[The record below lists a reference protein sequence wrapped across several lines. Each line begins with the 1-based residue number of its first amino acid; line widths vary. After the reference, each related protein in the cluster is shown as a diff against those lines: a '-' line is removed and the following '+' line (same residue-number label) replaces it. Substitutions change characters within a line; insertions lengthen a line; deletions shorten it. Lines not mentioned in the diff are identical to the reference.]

1 MRNRVNII
9 WCLLALTCMM
19 ISATT
24 VSAQVKFKIDRVTF
38 EGNRAYPDKR
48 LLGLILSRPSGFLHS
63 STYYREILL
72 DDIENLTLFYHQNGY
87 LEAVVVDTIVTV
99 DSTAARVDIHLKID
113 EGVQT
118 HLEGIA
124 IFGNTAFEDSLLRGK
139 VRMKN
144 GEPFRRSL
152 IQEGMMSMLSL
163 YAENGHLDAVIRPE
177 IRINS
182 DVHLAAVDF
191 IVTERFPSTIAEIRV
206 EGNVKTKPSV
216 ILRELTFR
224 PGEVVRYSRLMA
236 SQRRLYL
243 TGLFESVF
251 IHPRPPANGDSTRR
265 DIVIEIKENLSSE
278 YNIAVGYGSVDK
290 VRSRMEVFTRNLAGT
305 ARKIGTT
312 LNASFIR
319 RSIEGSFTEPWTLGT
334 RWHTDIN
341 LRFEFIE
348 EPGYDL
354 SRYGGRLTT
363 GRTLGN
369 NTNLSFTYRFEE
381 GELRH
386 IEVADIPASYD
397 PRVRSLILSLTY
409 DTRDNLFNPTR
420 GTYLEWTNELAG
432 AFLKG
437 NNTFARTG
445 INMKCFWPVRRETVL
460 GTALEIDWM
469 DYFGSSEEIPLSERF
484 YAGGPNSL
492 RGFEYRKVGPL
503 QNNDIPIGGN
513 FKIIWN
519 IAELRHTLYRMIG
532 VVGFVEVGNVWSRAR
547 YFRLA
552 DLRGDTG
559 VGLRVN
565 TPLGIIRLDWGINL
579 DPRPYEPRS
588 RIYFNMG
595 QAF

>member
-1 MRNRVNII
+1 MRTRFKII
-9 WCLLALTCMM
+9 WCLLAVICIT
-19 ISATT
+19 IPATT

-48 LLGLILSRPSGFLHS
+48 LLGLMLSRPSGFLHS

-124 IFGNTAFEDSLLRGK
+124 IFGNTAFEDSLLRGTVK
-139 VRMKN
+139 MKN
-144 GEPFRRSL
+144 GEPFRRNL

-163 YAENGHLDAVIRPE
+163 YAENGYLDAVIRPE

-191 IVTERFPSTIAEIRV
+191 FVTERFPSTIAEIRV
-206 EGNVKTKPSV
+206 DSIMKTKPSV

-224 PGEVVRYSRLMA
+224 PGEVIRYSRLMA

-251 IHPRPPANGDSTRR
+251 IHPRPHANGDSTRR

-278 YNIAVGYGSVDK
+278 YNITVGYGSVDK
-290 VRSRMEVFTRNLAGT
+290 VRSRMEVFTRNLVGT

-341 LRFEFIE
+341 LLFEFIE

-363 GRTLGN
+363 GRTFGN

-386 IEVADIPASYD
+386 IKVTDIPASYD
-397 PRVRSLILSLTY
+397 PRVRSLILSFTY

-445 INMKCFWPVRRETVL
+445 ITVKWFRPVRWETVL
-460 GTALEIDWM
+460 GTALEIGWM

-484 YAGGPNSL
+484 YTGGPNSL

-503 QNNDIPIGGN
+503 QDSDMPIGGN
-513 FKIIWN
+513 FKLVWN

-532 VVGFVEVGNVWSRAR
+532 VVGFIEVGNVWSRAR
-547 YFRLA
+547 YFRPA
-552 DLRGDTG
+552 DLRGDIG

-565 TPLGIIRLDWGINL
+565 TPLGIIRVDWGINL
-579 DPRPYEPRS
+579 DPRSYEPRS

>member
-1 MRNRVNII
+1 
-9 WCLLALTCMM
+9 MM
-19 ISATT
+19 IPATT

-224 PGEVVRYSRLMA
+224 PGEIVRYSRLMA